1 MTLTPAFK
9 KLDSISLNG
18 TVDGIVYG
26 DSFTSDLVYNDKN
39 NELLVLDRANYR
51 MVALIFQPRKITAS
65 VPTGR
70 LPFGIAL
77 SPDRE
82 FAFVANVGMYA
93 YPLMPDLT
101 TTKLR

>member
-1 MTLTPAFK
+1 MLFR
-9 KLDSISLNG
+9 SLNG
-18 TVDGIVYG
+18 TVDGVDYS
-26 DSFTSDLVYNDKN
+26 DSFTSDLIYNDKS

-51 MVALIFQPRKITAS
+51 MVRIDLATKKITAS
-65 VPTGR
+65 VETGR

-77 SPDRE
+77 SPDHQ

-101 TTKLR
+101 PENYDSLLLPCF